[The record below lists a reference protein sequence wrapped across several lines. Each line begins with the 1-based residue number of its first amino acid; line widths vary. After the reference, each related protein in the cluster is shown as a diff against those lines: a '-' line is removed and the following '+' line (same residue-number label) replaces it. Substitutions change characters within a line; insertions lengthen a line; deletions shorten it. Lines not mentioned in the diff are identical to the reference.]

1 MKNVVF
7 SLFVLIGLLIGSA
20 PSFAQVKLSD
30 DPAQFVTDIK
40 TAFISS
46 KNPQIMQTGSS
57 FEAIWTSGGITE
69 AQKKKIIKITQ
80 TLQRKKYKINPHF
93 NHFIGSINAGVSNQ
107 LATGQQ
113 LDSLLY
119 VSERVID
126 NHTQKQVE
134 IYLNTILDFLSKKAL
149 FYSSYNHVK
158 LVSGSFGFGYGE
170 SFEDTPVEVVKADT
184 AKNNP
189 ATTDPFSD
197 WDTPAETAVENW
209 DTGFE
214 TEPSANITPQAPVQP
229 VPDVEIPTIQGPYIK
244 LKNAEILIGTKFDST
259 NVSQTNGYL
268 LIIPRVFSGENGKTN
283 WNSTGLLNVSCSLK
297 KYVFNVTKPE
307 LIAIGASLNYPAK
320 IDKAVE
326 GVYQYKSVKRKD
338 SLDYLFP
345 RFASF
350 YGGVSVKEIGEDL
363 IYTGG
368 FSLIGKKIYSTS
380 LDDSRAKIEVISGGI
395 KKFMAISNQFELGN
409 KDINSPLVAIVIYQN
424 QDSII
429 HPGISLNYHK
439 SEKRLKLITQNTG
452 FKQTPFVDT
461 YHKMEILA
469 EMLRWDLNSAN
480 IDFTMISGRSE
491 SPAKFSSN
499 EYFDEAFFDRLKGIY
514 NFHPLQMAIIYS
526 KNSKKKE
533 FFADDMSRENKLNP
547 ATVRSAM
554 REIGK
559 LGFIDYDKDK
569 GSVKISPKG
578 WHYFVSK
585 SGKKDYDQINILSK
599 ETNLANGT
607 LNTTTNELTIR
618 GVDQFPLSEKL
629 DIYIK
634 PKNKEI
640 KILKNRDFIFDGVL
654 VACNMLVFHGRNL
667 RFDYDSFFVNMQ
679 NIDSLKLRVRTNEKD
694 KNGKRIIRDL
704 SSQIESAAG
713 LFYINKTFNKSAKK
727 YYPEYPIFKS
737 YQGSYVYYDDPKIFN
752 GVYGKRAYF
761 EIPPFTI
768 DSLTVY
774 DEPEFDG
781 TFRSDG
787 IFPDIKERLKVMED
801 LSLGFEHKI
810 PVAGYPVYKNKGRFF
825 KSFKLSN
832 DGIRGTGQ
840 LEYLTGKYK
849 GEDFVFYPDSL
860 QAVGTFAEVK
870 ESNLNK
876 AFFPDAVVG
885 QYDMRWLVRNDSM
898 IVHNVSEPFQM
909 YSGTVQFSGKALITP
924 GGMHGE
930 GTIDTRGSESSS
942 LEISF
947 KQQEYQARGSY
958 FKVLSQDPKKPAV
971 ECKNVQLDF
980 NFKLGHAYF
989 NPELIGTASNE
1000 FPYLQYKSSMEGGDW
1015 DLTKKIISFK
1025 KPESDALSS
1034 SYFLSVHPEQDS
1046 LSINATSA
1054 IYEID
1059 KQILTVSGVP
1069 YVFSADSKIIPD
1081 KNAVIIRENADMDEL
1096 KNSKLQID
1104 STNKRYNLYNGS
1116 IKVFSRKEF
1125 KGEALYNYYNS
1136 DSTKFVFKFKNFRFI
1151 DVTDPLALKGET
1163 DTQESQE
1170 TEKKS
1175 KKREKAKDAKN
1186 YHTVANTMIMESDTV
1201 RLAPKI
1207 IYRGD
1212 CQLRADKNALVFEG
1226 DVKLDLKAYKG
1237 AEQWLKYVNN
1247 GDTDDIGI
1255 NIKDAKSQEGDPLTT
1270 GLYIDANTYK
1280 MYSTFLSRNNNVN
1293 DKKVFVAADNFNF
1306 DNSAAVFRIG
1316 DPEKMAN
1323 KKREGNV
1330 FSYND
1335 KKEQA
1340 TYTGKI
1346 NLFDNMKDFEV
1357 NSAVNGEAQIDSG
1370 SYKFNTFLS
1379 IKMNLPPAALDAMTE
1394 NIKFIASSFSNEVS
1408 FEGKDSLI
1416 ALKLAD
1422 VSGNKAAESFIKSN
1436 AMENKPLFEFGKNLA
1451 ECVNFSEVNFK
1462 WSQKYSSWFSYGKI
1476 GLASVLKKECNYK
1489 IDGFVEI
1496 KKTPNGD
1503 IFYAYLEPSPG
1514 NWYFFTFEQNKLAV
1528 VSTDTKFNDLINA
1541 KSKGEQTKGRFYFIV
1556 ADQLE
1561 KSLFLKDFYKNY
1573 LGQEYKEE
1581 IIQEAPPEEAPA
1593 EEEPKKKSEEGF

>member
-1 MKNVVF
+1 MKKI
-7 SLFVLIGLLIGSA
+7 VLLILLIGGFLFNYSKA
-20 PSFAQVKLSD
+20 TAQAKLSE
-30 DPAQFVTDIK
+30 DPAQFVIDIK
-40 TAFISS
+40 NAFIGS
-46 KNPQIMQTGSS
+46 KNAQLIETGNS
-57 FEAIWTSGGITE
+57 FESIWGSGSITE

-80 TLQRKKYKINPHF
+80 TLQRKKYKINPHYA
-93 NHFIGSINAGVSNQ
+93 HFIGGIKEGVQSQ
-107 LATGQQ
+107 LAVGQQ

-119 VSERVID
+119 VTERVID
-126 NHTQKQVE
+126 NYGLKQVE
-134 IYLNTILDFLSKKAL
+134 VYLITVLDFLSKKSL
-149 FYSSYNHVK
+149 YYSSYNHVK
-158 LVSGSFGFGYGE
+158 LASGTFGFGFGD
-170 SFEDTPVEVVKADT
+170 SFGDQATEAKVDTTKKKPVTD
-184 AKNNP
+184 
-189 ATTDPFSD
+189 DPFGD

-209 DTGFE
+209 DTGFDDA
-214 TEPSANITPQAPVQP
+214 PSITAAISVPTQP
-229 VPDVEIPTIQGPYIK
+229 VPDAELPEITGPFIRI
-244 LKNAEILIGTKFDST
+244 KNADLLIGTKFDST
-259 NVSQTNGYL
+259 YIRQTNGHL
-268 LIIPRVFSGENGKTN
+268 LIIPRTFTGENGKTD
-283 WNSTGLLNVSCSLK
+283 WSTTGLNNVTCTLK

-307 LIAIGASLNYPAK
+307 FNAIAATLNYPAK
-320 IDKAVE
+320 IDKPVE
-326 GVYQYKSVKRKD
+326 GVYQYKSIKRKD
-338 SLDYLFP
+338 STDYSFP

-363 IYTGG
+363 NYTGG
-368 FSLIGKKIYSTS
+368 FSLIGKKIFSTS
-380 LDDSRAKIEVISGGI
+380 LDDSKAKIEVISGGI
-395 KKFMAISNQFELGN
+395 KKFMAVSNRFELGA
-409 KDINSPLVAIVIYQN
+409 KEISSPLVAIVIYQN

-429 HPGISLNYHK
+429 HPGISLQYHK
-439 SEKRLKLITQNTG
+439 SDKKLKLISQNTS
-452 FKQTPFVDT
+452 FKQTPFLDT
-461 YHKMEILA
+461 YHEMEILA
-469 EMLRWDLNSAN
+469 EMLRWDLNSSN
-480 IDFTMISGRSE
+480 IDFSMISGRSE
-491 SPAKFSSN
+491 SPAKFSSK

-514 NFHPLQMAIIYS
+514 NFHPLQMAIVYS

-533 FFADDMSRENKLNP
+533 FFSDDMSRENKLNP

-559 LGFIDYDKDK
+559 LGFISYDNDK
-569 GSVKISPKG
+569 GSVKITPKG
-578 WHYFVSK
+578 WHYYISK
-585 SGKKDYDQINILSK
+585 GGKKDYDQINILSK
-599 ETNLANGT
+599 ETNIANGT
-607 LNTTTNELTIR
+607 LNMTTNELTIR
-618 GVDQFPLSEKL
+618 GVEQFPLSEKL

-679 NIDSLKLRVRTNEKD
+679 NIDSLQLRVRTKEKD

-752 GVYGKRAYF
+752 GVYGKRTYF
-761 EIPPFTI
+761 EIPPFTV

-781 TFRSDG
+781 IFRAGG

-801 LSLGFEHKI
+801 LSLGFEHKV
-810 PVAGYPVYKNKGRFF
+810 PTAGYSVYGNKGKFY

-832 DGIRGTGQ
+832 DGVRGNGE
-840 LEYLTGKYK
+840 LDYLTGKYK
-849 GEDFVFYPDSL
+849 GDDFVFYPDSL

-870 ESNLNK
+870 ESSLNK

-898 IVHNVSEPFQM
+898 IVHNIGEPFQM

-924 GGMHGE
+924 RGMHGE

-942 LEISF
+942 LEITF

-980 NFKLGHAYF
+980 NFKQGHAYF

-1015 DLTKKIISFK
+1015 DLNKKIISFK
-1025 KPESDALSS
+1025 KPDSDPLSS
-1034 SYFLSVHPEQDS
+1034 SYFLSVHPDQDS
-1046 LSINATSA
+1046 LLVNAIKA
-1054 IYEID
+1054 VYEIE

-1069 YVFSADSKIIPD
+1069 YIYTADSKIIP
-1081 KNAVIIRENADMDEL
+1081 NGNEVIIRENANMDEL

-1104 STNKRYNLYNGS
+1104 STNKRYNLYNGN
-1116 IKVFSRKEF
+1116 IKIFSRKEYR
-1125 KGEALYNYYNS
+1125 GDALYDYFNS
-1136 DSTKFVFKFKNFRFI
+1136 DSAKFVFKFKNFRYV
-1151 DVTDPLALKGET
+1151 DVTDPIALKGEEET
-1163 DTQESQE
+1163 SESVDKD
-1170 TEKKS
+1170 KKTR
-1175 KKREKAKDAKN
+1175 KKDKAKEAKN

-1207 IYRGD
+1207 VYRGD
-1212 CQLRADKNALVFEG
+1212 CQLRADKNALVFDG

-1237 AEQWLKYVNN
+1237 AEQWLKYINI

-1255 NIKDAKSQEGDPLTT
+1255 NVKDAKSKDGDPLTT

-1306 DNSAAVFRIG
+1306 DNTAAVFRIG
-1316 DPEKMAN
+1316 DPEKMAA

-1335 KKEQA
+1335 KNEVA
-1340 TYTGKI
+1340 SYTGKI
-1346 NLFDNMKDFEV
+1346 NLFDNVKDFEI
-1357 NSAVNGEAQIDSG
+1357 NGSVVGLAKIDSAD
-1370 SYKFNTFLS
+1370 YKFNTFLS
-1379 IKMNLPPAALDAMTE
+1379 IKMNVPPAAIDAMTE
-1394 NIKFIASSFSNEVS
+1394 NIKFIASSFSNDAAYAPN
-1408 FEGKDSLI
+1408 DSLV

-1422 VSGNKAAESFIKSN
+1422 ISGNKVAENFVKSN
-1436 AMENKPLFEFGKNLA
+1436 AMEAKPLFQFSKNLS
-1451 ECVNFSEVNFK
+1451 ETINFTEVNFK
-1462 WSQKYSSWFSYGKI
+1462 WNQKTSSWFSYGKI
-1476 GLASVLKKECNYK
+1476 GMGSALKKECNYK

-1528 VSTDTKFNDLINA
+1528 VSTDTKFNDLVSA
-1541 KSKGEQTKGRFYFIV
+1541 KSKGEQTKGRYYFII

-1581 IIQEAPPEEAPA
+1581 IIPDAPQEEAPV